1 MVIET
6 LKDVEYT
13 VKRSNRKTISIYVE
27 RDGTVSILAPKT
39 MEDSAL
45 SDAVESKAY
54 MIYKHLAEWEQAN
67 ASRVHRQFVNG
78 QSYLYLGRNYR
89 LEFVED
95 QDIPLKLK
103 NGYFLLKKSAAKNA
117 ENHFIDFYKTKGLPK
132 IESYVKEFQGKM
144 GVQPKD
150 IKIMELQN
158 RWGSCTIKGNL
169 NFHWKCIMAPV
180 RTIQYI
186 VVHELAHLIHMNH
199 SPAFWKEID
208 RVFPEYHQ
216 EVKWL
221 KEHGASMDL

>member
-54 MIYKHLAEWEQAN
+54 IIYKHLAEWEQLN
-67 ASRVHRQFVNG
+67 ASRIHRQFVNG

-89 LEFVED
+89 LEFVES
-95 QDIPLKLK
+95 QDVPLKLK
-103 NGYFLLKKSAAKNA
+103 NGYFLLKKSEAKNA
-117 ENHFIDFYKTKGLPK
+117 EKHFIEFYKTKGLPK
-132 IESYVKEFQGKM
+132 IKAFVHEFKDKM
-144 GVQPKD
+144 GVSPSD

-158 RWGSCTIKGNL
+158 RWGSCTTKGSL

-208 RVFPEYHQ
+208 RVFPSYHE

-221 KEHGASMDL
+221 KEYGASMDL